1 MRALPTAPYEHY
13 PNTVASGSV
22 LCKTSS
28 RTSARS
34 AGKKKNPSK
43 LMAKE
48 LRSKGTLRAQVPVRG
63 RVRRLLVAAH
73 SCASSQP
80 SPLQSPPPSPPPQL
94 TVFVFRRSGFF
105 TDSTWAR
112 LSVFTRGEPAD
123 ASRLWGGLA
132 DWQAVAGCSTRA
144 AQPASMQSGACGG
157 PRHAERR
164 LRRASEH
171 GASGAQRAC
180 RAAPRRA
187 MLWSAERRRL
197 RRATL
202 HAERRLRRAGA
213 WRAGEP
219 QSAQRDACTGP
230 QQARRAAPAA
240 HGLAGWR
247 AAEGAE
253 RRLRRATG
261 TACRVAP
268 AAGYKAHRA
277 ALRRVAAGWR
287 AGEPQS
293 AQSAQSGANGGS
305 QRAEWRLRRATACRA
320 APAAGHTARRAA
332 RRRSAVRLR
341 WATAFTERR
350 LRRATARRAAPA
362 AGC

>member
-1 MRALPTAPYEHY
+1 LRSPSPASAFPTAPYEHY

-230 QQARRAAPAA
+230 Q
-240 HGLAGWR
+240 H
-247 AAEGAE
+247 AE
-253 RRLRRATG
+253 RRLRRM
-261 TACRVAP
+261 
-268 AAGYKAHRA
+268 
-277 ALRRVAAGWR
+277 GWR
-287 AGEPQS
+287 AGEQ
-293 AQSAQSGANGGS
+293 QKAQSGACGG
-305 QRAEWRLRRATACRA
+305 QRVQLAEWRPRRAI
-320 APAAGHTARRAA
+320 RR
-332 RRRSAVRLR
+332 
-341 WATAFTERR
+341 TERR
-350 LRRATARRAAPA
+350 C
-362 AGC
+362 GG

>member
-1 MRALPTAPYEHY
+1 ME
-13 PNTVASGSV
+13 
-22 LCKTSS
+22 C
-28 RTSARS
+28 
-34 AGKKKNPSK
+34 
-43 LMAKE
+43 
-48 LRSKGTLRAQVPVRG
+48 
-63 RVRRLLVAAH
+63 
-73 SCASSQP
+73 
-80 SPLQSPPPSPPPQL
+80 
-94 TVFVFRRSGFF
+94 
-105 TDSTWAR
+105 
-112 LSVFTRGEPAD
+112 
-123 ASRLWGGLA
+123 
-132 DWQAVAGCSTRA
+132 RA
-144 AQPASMQSGACGG
+144 APPAAGYF
-157 PRHAERR
+157 
-164 LRRASEH
+164 
-171 GASGAQRAC
+171 AC
-180 RAAPRRA
+180 RAAPAAGWRVAGWRA
-187 MLWSAERRRL
+187 AERATRRL
-197 RRATL
+197 HRAT
-202 HAERRLRRAGA
+202 
-213 WRAGEP
+213 
-219 QSAQRDACTGP
+219 
-230 QQARRAAPAA
+230 ARRAAPAA